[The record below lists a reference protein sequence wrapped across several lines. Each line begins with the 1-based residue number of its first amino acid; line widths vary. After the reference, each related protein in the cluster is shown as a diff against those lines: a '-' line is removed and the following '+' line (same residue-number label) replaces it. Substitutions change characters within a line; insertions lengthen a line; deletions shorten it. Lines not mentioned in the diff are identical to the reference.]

1 MNENRSCSDWR
12 GDAPLPAPLA
22 ALGGERVAT
31 LVAGVEELGG
41 EGLDTGALPG
51 DAARVLA
58 CSNFV
63 FSSCERDPA
72 MFADLVSSGD
82 LGVSYPVSAAG
93 ARGRQSLR
101 ERAGSLACAAE
112 SIDALMAGLRRLR
125 RREMVRIAWRDI
137 GGLADFDETVRD
149 TSDLADAIID
159 AGVTRL
165 HEWQC
170 VDLGTPIGHSGEPQQ
185 LIVLALGKLGA
196 SELNF
201 SSDIDLIFT
210 FPENGQTEGG
220 RRNVDNDR
228 YFLQLARKLV
238 KVLGEP
244 TADGFV
250 YRVDMRLRPFGSQGP
265 LVLGFDALEEYYQT
279 HGRDWERY
287 ALIRAR
293 AVSGDMALAAELLE
307 RLRPFVYRRYIDFG
321 TLQSLRSLKVLME
334 QEVTRKG
341 MEHSVKHGP
350 GGIREVEFT
359 AQAFQ
364 MVRGGRTPA
373 LRYRRLLTV
382 LARLGELGL
391 LPVHAVES
399 LSSAYRFLRT
409 AEHRLQQVDDRQEHM
424 LPQDEAGRARIA
436 AGMGY
441 ANWEAFSERLDRHR
455 RNVDEQFAQVFGE
468 EREAG
473 TAGGDPLGALF
484 TPSAD
489 EAAGTAAL
497 ESAGF
502 AAAEEAWSIIA
513 RYRDVFTLK
522 IPDALGHERLARL
535 APDLLRAVA
544 AQGNATGAVQSN
556 ATQTLERVMAVIESI
571 AKRSVYLAL
580 LAERPIALSQFVQLC
595 AASPWIARLLGRH
608 PVLFDELLDPRT
620 LYEPLTSDQ
629 LAEDV
634 VQRLTAMDDPDR
646 EFEMD
651 CLRQSKQANVLRVAA
666 ADVSRRIPLMV
677 VSDHLTEIAEA
688 VLRAA
693 LDLAWRDIAARH
705 GRPESMPKNAA
716 FPSYAVIAYGKLGG
730 IELGYGSDLD
740 LVFVHDDDTNA
751 MTNGRK
757 PVDLATFYARL
768 TQRLI
773 HMLTTMTP
781 QGALYEVDPR
791 LRPDGSKGV
800 LVNTLGGL
808 GEYLR
813 DKAWTWEHQALVRAR
828 AVAGDPALGQRFAR
842 LRREILLRDRDG
854 NALRDDVRNMR
865 ERMRR
870 ELGSRGS
877 DRFDLKQDPG
887 GVADIE
893 FMVQYGA
900 LRWASRLGDDLDFT
914 DNVRLLEGF
923 GRAGLMPAEDVT
935 LLADAYRAYRGRIH
949 ELSLQESKAVVDDG
963 EFDEVREAVIAVWN
977 RLMGP

>member
-1 MNENRSCSDWR
+1 MNVTRSSSDWR
-12 GDAPLPAPLA
+12 GDAPLPASLA
-22 ALGGERVAT
+22 ALGSERLAT
-31 LVAGVEELGG
+31 LAAGVE
-41 EGLDTGALPG
+41 GLDAGALPG

-58 CSNFV
+58 CSDFV

-72 MFADLVSSGD
+72 MLADLVSSGD
-82 LGVSYPVSAAG
+82 LEAPYPASAAG
-93 ARGRQSLR
+93 PRDRRSLR
-101 ERAGSLACAAE
+101 ERADSLARAAD
-112 SIDALMAGLRRLR
+112 SIDALMPDLRRLR
-125 RREMVRIAWRDI
+125 RREMARIAWRDI

-159 AGVTRL
+159 TSLTRL

-170 VDLGTPIGHSGEPQQ
+170 VALGTPIGHSGEPQQ
-185 LIVLALGKLGA
+185 LVVLALGKLGA

-220 RRNVDNDR
+220 RRSVDNDR
-228 YFLQLARKLV
+228 FFLQLARKLV

-391 LPVHAVES
+391 LPEHAVES
-399 LSSAYRFLRT
+399 LSAAYRFLRA

-424 LPQDEAGRARIA
+424 LPQDDAGRTRIA

-441 ANWEAFSERLDRHR
+441 ASWEAFSERLERHR

-473 TAGGDPLGALF
+473 AAGADPLGALF

-497 ESAGF
+497 EGAGF
-502 AAAEEAWSIIA
+502 AAAGEAWSIVA
-513 RYRDVFTLK
+513 RYRDTFTLK

-544 AQGNATGAVQSN
+544 AQGNAT
-556 ATQTLERVMAVIESI
+556 QTLERVLEVIESI

-580 LAERPIALSQFVQLC
+580 LAERSIALSQFVQLC

-620 LYEPLTSDQ
+620 LYEPLTPDQ

-634 VQRLTAMDDPDR
+634 AQRLAAIDDPDR

-705 GRPESMPKNAA
+705 GRPASMPKDAA
-716 FPSYAVIAYGKLGG
+716 FPPYAVIAYGKLGG

-751 MTNGRK
+751 MTTGRK

-800 LVNTLGGL
+800 LVNPLGGL

-842 LRREILLRDRDG
+842 LRREVLLRDRDG
-854 NALRDDVRNMR
+854 AALRDDVRTMR
-865 ERMRR
+865 ERMRT

-877 DRFDLKQDPG
+877 GRFDLKQDPG

-893 FMVQYGA
+893 FMVQYGT
-900 LRWASRLGDDLDFT
+900 LRWAPRLGDDLDFT

-923 GRAGLMPAEDVT
+923 GRAGLMPDEDVT

-949 ELSLQESKAVVDDG
+949 ELALQESGAVVDAG
-963 EFDEVREAVIAVWN
+963 EFAALREAVTAIWN
-977 RLMGP
+977 RLMAAA

>member
-1 MNENRSCSDWR
+1 MSRTWLDWR

-22 ALGGERVAT
+22 ATGRERLAALASSIETLDAGG
-31 LVAGVEELGG
+31 
-41 EGLDTGALPG
+41 LPG

-58 CSNFV
+58 CSDFV
-63 FSSCERDPA
+63 FSSCERHPS
-72 MFADLVSSGD
+72 MLEDLVSSGD
-82 LGVSYPVSAAG
+82 LEAPYPASAAG
-93 ARGRQSLR
+93 ARGRPSLR
-101 ERAGSLACAAE
+101 ERADSVARAAG
-112 SIDALMAGLRRLR
+112 SIDGLMTELRRLR

-159 AGVTRL
+159 TSLDRL

-170 VDLGTPIGHSGEPQQ
+170 ADLGTPIGHTGEPQQ
-185 LIVLALGKLGA
+185 LVVLALGKLGA

-220 RRNVDNDR
+220 RRSVDNDR
-228 YFLQLARKLV
+228 FFLQLARKLV

-244 TADGFV
+244 TADGFL
-250 YRVDMRLRPFGSQGP
+250 YRVDMRLRPFGTQGP
-265 LVLGFDALEEYYQT
+265 LVLSFDALEEYYQT

-287 ALIRAR
+287 AFIRAR
-293 AVSGDMALAAELLE
+293 AVSGDMVLAAELLE

-321 TLQSLRSLKVLME
+321 TLQSLRSLKVVME
-334 QEVTRKG
+334 QEVARKG

-359 AQAFQ
+359 GQAFQ

-382 LARLGELGL
+382 LARLGELEL
-391 LPVHAVES
+391 LPAHAVVS
-399 LSSAYRFLRT
+399 LSSAYRFLRA

-424 LPQDEAGRARIA
+424 LPLDESGRARIA

-441 ANWEAFSERLDRHR
+441 ASWEAFSERLDRHR
-455 RNVDEQFAQVFGE
+455 RNVGEQFAQVFGQ
-468 EREAG
+468 ERETDAA
-473 TAGGDPLGALF
+473 AGGDPLGALL
-484 TPSAD
+484 SASTD
-489 EAAGTAAL
+489 EETGVTLL
-497 ESAGF
+497 EGAGF
-502 AAAEEAWSIIA
+502 AAAREAWSVIA
-513 RYRDVFTLK
+513 RYRDTIALK
-522 IPDALGHERLARL
+522 MPDALGHERLARL
-535 APDLLRAVA
+535 TPDLLRAIA
-544 AQGNATGAVQSN
+544 AQSN
-556 ATQTLERVMAVIESI
+556 ATTTLERVMTVIESI

-580 LAERPIALSQFVQLC
+580 LAERSIALSQFVQLC

-620 LYEPLTSDQ
+620 LYEPLAPDR
-629 LAEDV
+629 LDKDIAE
-634 VQRLTAMDDPDR
+634 RLTAIDDPDR
-646 EFEMD
+646 EHEMD

-693 LDLAWRDIAARH
+693 LAIAWRDISARH
-705 GRPESMPKNAA
+705 GRPASMPRDAA
-716 FPSYAVIAYGKLGG
+716 FAPYAIIAYGKLGG

-740 LVFVHDDDTNA
+740 LVFVHDDDSSA
-751 MTNGRK
+751 MTTGPK
-757 PVDLATFYARL
+757 SIDLATFYARL

-773 HMLTTMTP
+773 HDLTTMTS

-800 LVNTLGGL
+800 LVNTLDGL

-842 LRREILLRDRDG
+842 LRRDILLRDRDG
-854 NALRDDVRNMR
+854 DTLRDDVRSMR
-865 ERMRR
+865 ERMRT

-877 DRFDLKQDPG
+877 GRFDLKQDPG

-893 FMVQYGA
+893 FMVQYGT
-900 LRWASRLGDDLDFT
+900 LRWASRLDADLEFT
-914 DNVRLLEGF
+914 DNIRLLEGF
-923 GRAGLMPAEDVT
+923 RRAGLMPDGDLT

-949 ELSLQESKAVVDDG
+949 ELSLQECEAVVGG
-963 EFDEVREAVIAVWN
+963 EEFVELREAVVAIWN
-977 RLMGP
+977 RLMAP

>member
-1 MNENRSCSDWR
+1 MSQTYLDWR

-22 ALGGERVAT
+22 ATGRERLAVLASSIST
-31 LVAGVEELGG
+31 LDA
-41 EGLDTGALPG
+41 GALPG

-58 CSNFV
+58 CSDFV
-63 FSSCERDPA
+63 FSSCERHPS
-72 MFADLVSSGD
+72 MLEGLVSSGD
-82 LGVSYPVSAAG
+82 LEAPYPASAAG
-93 ARGRQSLR
+93 ARGRPSLR
-101 ERAGSLACAAE
+101 ERPDSVARAAGS
-112 SIDALMAGLRRLR
+112 IDGLMTDLRRLR

-159 AGVTRL
+159 TSLDRL

-170 VDLGTPIGHSGEPQQ
+170 ADLGTPIGHTGEPQQ
-185 LIVLALGKLGA
+185 LVVLALGKLGA

-220 RRNVDNDR
+220 RRSVDNDR
-228 YFLQLARKLV
+228 FFLQLARKLV

-250 YRVDMRLRPFGSQGP
+250 YRVDMRLRPFGTQGP
-265 LVLGFDALEEYYQT
+265 LVLSFDALEEYYQT

-287 ALIRAR
+287 AFIRTR
-293 AVSGDMALAAELLE
+293 AVSGDMVLAAELLE

-321 TLQSLRSLKVLME
+321 TLQSLRSLKVVME
-334 QEVTRKG
+334 QEVARKG

-359 AQAFQ
+359 GQAFQ

-382 LARLGELGL
+382 LARLGELEL
-391 LPVHAVES
+391 LPAHAVES
-399 LSSAYRFLRT
+399 LSSAYRFLRA

-424 LPQDEAGRARIA
+424 LPLDEPGRARIA

-441 ANWEAFSERLDRHR
+441 ASWEAFSERLDRHR
-455 RNVDEQFAQVFGE
+455 RNVDEQFAQVFGQ
-468 EREAG
+468 ERETDAA
-473 TAGGDPLGALF
+473 AGGDPLGALLCAS
-484 TPSAD
+484 TD
-489 EAAGTAAL
+489 EETGVTLL
-497 ESAGF
+497 EGAGF
-502 AAAEEAWSIIA
+502 AVAREAWSVIA
-513 RYRDVFTLK
+513 RYRDTIALK
-522 IPDALGHERLARL
+522 MPDALGHERLARL
-535 APDLLRAVA
+535 TPDLLRAIA
-544 AQGNATGAVQSN
+544 AQSN
-556 ATQTLERVMAVIESI
+556 ATTTLERVMTVIESI

-580 LAERPIALSQFVQLC
+580 LAERSIALSQFVQLC

-620 LYEPLTSDQ
+620 LYEPLAPDR
-629 LAEDV
+629 LDKDIAE
-634 VQRLTAMDDPDR
+634 RLTAIDDPDR
-646 EFEMD
+646 EHEMD

-693 LDLAWRDIAARH
+693 LAIAWRDITARH
-705 GRPESMPKNAA
+705 GRPASMPRDAA
-716 FPSYAVIAYGKLGG
+716 FAPYAIIAYGKLGG

-740 LVFVHDDDTNA
+740 LVFVHDDDSSA
-751 MTNGRK
+751 MTTGPK
-757 PVDLATFYARL
+757 SIDLATFYARL

-773 HMLTTMTP
+773 HVLTTMTS

-800 LVNTLGGL
+800 LVNTLEGL
-808 GEYLR
+808 GEYVR

-828 AVAGDPALGQRFAR
+828 AVAGDPALGQRFAH
-842 LRREILLRDRDG
+842 LRRDILLRDRDG
-854 NALRDDVRNMR
+854 DTLRDDVRSMR
-865 ERMRR
+865 ERMRTD
-870 ELGSRGS
+870 LGSRGS
-877 DRFDLKQDPG
+877 GRFDLKQDPG

-900 LRWASRLGDDLDFT
+900 LRWASRLGADLDFT
-914 DNVRLLEGF
+914 DNIRLLDGF
-923 GRAGLMPAEDVT
+923 RRADLMPEEDVT

-949 ELSLQESKAVVDDG
+949 ELSLQESEAVVGDE
-963 EFDEVREAVIAVWN
+963 EFAELRAAVIAIWN
-977 RLMGP
+977 RLMAP

>member
-1 MNENRSCSDWR
+1 MSQTYLDWR

-22 ALGGERVAT
+22 ATGRERLAALASSIETLDAGG
-31 LVAGVEELGG
+31 
-41 EGLDTGALPG
+41 LPG

-58 CSNFV
+58 CSDFV
-63 FSSCERDPA
+63 FSSCERNPS
-72 MFADLVSSGD
+72 MLEDLVSSGD
-82 LGVSYPVSAAG
+82 LEAPYPASAAG
-93 ARGRQSLR
+93 ARGRPSLR
-101 ERAGSLACAAE
+101 ERAESVARAAG
-112 SIDALMAGLRRLR
+112 SIDGLMTDLRRLR

-137 GGLADFDETVRD
+137 GGLAEFDETVRD
-149 TSDLADAIID
+149 TSDLADAIIETSLD
-159 AGVTRL
+159 RL

-170 VDLGTPIGHSGEPQQ
+170 ADLGTPIGHTGEPQQ
-185 LIVLALGKLGA
+185 LVVLALGKLGA

-220 RRNVDNDR
+220 RRSVDNDR
-228 YFLQLARKLV
+228 FFLQLARKLV

-250 YRVDMRLRPFGSQGP
+250 YRVDMRLRPFGTQGP
-265 LVLGFDALEEYYQT
+265 LVLSFDALEEYYQT

-287 ALIRAR
+287 AFIRVR
-293 AVSGDMALAAELLE
+293 AVSGDMVLAAELLE

-321 TLQSLRSLKVLME
+321 TLQSLRSLKVVME
-334 QEVTRKG
+334 QEVARKG

-359 AQAFQ
+359 GQAFQ

-382 LARLGELGL
+382 LARLGELEL
-391 LPVHAVES
+391 LPAHAVES
-399 LSSAYRFLRT
+399 LSSAYRFLRA

-424 LPQDEAGRARIA
+424 LPLDEPGRARIA

-441 ANWEAFSERLDRHR
+441 ASWEAFSERLDRHR
-455 RNVDEQFAQVFGE
+455 RNVDEQFAQVFGQ
-468 EREAG
+468 ERETDA
-473 TAGGDPLGALF
+473 TAGGDPLGALL
-484 TPSAD
+484 SASTD
-489 EAAGTAAL
+489 EETGVTLL
-497 ESAGF
+497 EGAGF
-502 AAAEEAWSIIA
+502 AAAREAWAVIA
-513 RYRDVFTLK
+513 RYRDTIALK
-522 IPDALGHERLARL
+522 MPDALGHERLARL
-535 APDLLRAVA
+535 TPDLLRAIA
-544 AQGNATGAVQSN
+544 AQSN
-556 ATQTLERVMAVIESI
+556 ATTTLERVMTVIESI

-580 LAERPIALSQFVQLC
+580 LAERSIALSQFVQLC

-620 LYEPLTSDQ
+620 LYEPLAPDR
-629 LAEDV
+629 LDKDIAE
-634 VQRLTAMDDPDR
+634 RLTAIDDPDR
-646 EFEMD
+646 EHEMD

-693 LDLAWRDIAARH
+693 LAIAWRDITARH
-705 GRPESMPKNAA
+705 GRPASMPRDAA
-716 FPSYAVIAYGKLGG
+716 FAPYAIIAYGKLGG

-740 LVFVHDDDTNA
+740 LVFVHDDDSSA
-751 MTNGRK
+751 MTTGPK
-757 PVDLATFYARL
+757 SIDLATFYARL

-773 HMLTTMTP
+773 HVLTTMTS

-800 LVNTLGGL
+800 LVNTLDGL
-808 GEYLR
+808 GEYVR

-828 AVAGDPALGQRFAR
+828 AVAGDPALGQRFAH
-842 LRREILLRDRDG
+842 LRRDILLRDRDG
-854 NALRDDVRNMR
+854 DTLRDDVRSMR
-865 ERMRR
+865 ERMRT

-877 DRFDLKQDPG
+877 GRFDLKQDPG

-900 LRWASRLGDDLDFT
+900 LRWGSRLGADLDFT
-914 DNVRLLEGF
+914 DNIRLLDGF
-923 GRAGLMPAEDVT
+923 RRADLMPEEDVT

-949 ELSLQESKAVVDDG
+949 EVSLQESEAVVG
-963 EFDEVREAVIAVWN
+963 NEEFAELREAVVAIWN
-977 RLMGP
+977 RLMAP

>member
-1 MNENRSCSDWR
+1 MSQTYLDWR

-22 ALGGERVAT
+22 ATGRERLAALASSIETLDAGG
-31 LVAGVEELGG
+31 
-41 EGLDTGALPG
+41 LPG

-58 CSNFV
+58 CSDFV
-63 FSSCERDPA
+63 FSSCERNPS
-72 MFADLVSSGD
+72 MLEDLVSSGD
-82 LGVSYPVSAAG
+82 LEAPYPASAAG
-93 ARGRQSLR
+93 ARGRPSPR
-101 ERAGSLACAAE
+101 ERADSVARAAG
-112 SIDALMAGLRRLR
+112 SIDGLMTDLRRLR

-149 TSDLADAIID
+149 TSDLADAIIETSLD
-159 AGVTRL
+159 RL

-170 VDLGTPIGHSGEPQQ
+170 ADLGTPIGHTGEPQQ
-185 LIVLALGKLGA
+185 LVVLALGKLGA

-220 RRNVDNDR
+220 RRSVDNDR
-228 YFLQLARKLV
+228 FFLQLARKLV

-250 YRVDMRLRPFGSQGP
+250 YRVDMRLRPFGTQGP
-265 LVLGFDALEEYYQT
+265 LVLSFDALEEYYQT

-287 ALIRAR
+287 AFIRVR
-293 AVSGDMALAAELLE
+293 AVSGDMVLAAELLE

-321 TLQSLRSLKVLME
+321 TLQSLRSLKVVME
-334 QEVTRKG
+334 QEVARKG

-359 AQAFQ
+359 GQAFQ

-382 LARLGELGL
+382 LARLGELEL
-391 LPVHAVES
+391 LPAHAVES
-399 LSSAYRFLRT
+399 LSSAYRFLRA

-424 LPQDEAGRARIA
+424 LPLDEPGRARIA

-441 ANWEAFSERLDRHR
+441 ASWEAFSERLDRHR
-455 RNVDEQFAQVFGE
+455 RNVDEQFAQVFGQ
-468 EREAG
+468 ERETDAA
-473 TAGGDPLGALF
+473 AGGDPLGALL
-484 TPSAD
+484 SASTD
-489 EAAGTAAL
+489 EESGVTLL
-497 ESAGF
+497 EGAGF
-502 AAAEEAWSIIA
+502 AAAREAWSVIA
-513 RYRDVFTLK
+513 RYRDTIALK
-522 IPDALGHERLARL
+522 MPDALGHERLARL
-535 APDLLRAVA
+535 TPDLLRAIA
-544 AQGNATGAVQSN
+544 AQSN
-556 ATQTLERVMAVIESI
+556 ATTTLERVMTVIESI

-580 LAERPIALSQFVQLC
+580 LAERSIALSQFVQLC

-620 LYEPLTSDQ
+620 LYEPLAPDR
-629 LAEDV
+629 LDKDIAE
-634 VQRLTAMDDPDR
+634 RLTAIDDPDR
-646 EFEMD
+646 EHEMD

-693 LDLAWRDIAARH
+693 LAIAWRDITARH
-705 GRPESMPKNAA
+705 GRPASMPRDAA
-716 FPSYAVIAYGKLGG
+716 FAPYAIIAYGKLGG

-740 LVFVHDDDTNA
+740 LVFVHDDDSSA
-751 MTNGRK
+751 MTTGPK
-757 PVDLATFYARL
+757 SIDLATFYARL

-773 HMLTTMTP
+773 HVLTTMTS

-828 AVAGDPALGQRFAR
+828 AVAGDPALGQRFAH
-842 LRREILLRDRDG
+842 LRRDILLRDRDG
-854 NALRDDVRNMR
+854 DTLRDDVRSMR
-865 ERMRR
+865 ERMRT

-877 DRFDLKQDPG
+877 GRFDLKQDPG

-900 LRWASRLGDDLDFT
+900 LRWASRLGADLDFT
-914 DNVRLLEGF
+914 DNIRLLDGF
-923 GRAGLMPAEDVT
+923 RRADLMPEEDVT
-935 LLADAYRAYRGRIH
+935 LLAHAYRAYRGRIH
-949 ELSLQESKAVVDDG
+949 ELSLQESEAVVG
-963 EFDEVREAVIAVWN
+963 NEEFAELREAVVAIWN
-977 RLMGP
+977 RLMAP

>member
-1 MNENRSCSDWR
+1 MTRTWLDWR
-12 GDAPLPAPLA
+12 GSAPLPAPLA
-22 ALGGERVAT
+22 ATGRERLAA
-31 LVAGVEELGG
+31 LASNIESF
-41 EGLDTGALPG
+41 DADALPG

-58 CSNFV
+58 CSDFV
-63 FSSCERDPA
+63 FSNCERHPE
-72 MFADLVSSGD
+72 MLADLVSSAD
-82 LGVSYPVSAAG
+82 LEAQYPASLIG
-93 ARGRQSLR
+93 TEGRPSLH
-101 ERAGSLACAAE
+101 ERADSVARTSD
-112 SIDALMAGLRRLR
+112 SIEALMATLRRLR

-137 GGLADFDETVRD
+137 GGLADFEETVRD
-149 TSDLADAIID
+149 TSDLADAIVAASVD
-159 AGVTRL
+159 RL

-170 VDLGTPIGHSGEPQQ
+170 ADLGTPIGHTAEPQQ
-185 LIVLALGKLGA
+185 FVVLALGKLGA

-220 RRNVDNDR
+220 RRSVDNDR
-228 YFLQLARKLV
+228 FFLQLARKLM

-265 LVLGFDALEEYYQT
+265 LVLSFDALEEYYQT

-293 AVSGDMALAAELLE
+293 AVSGDMVLAAELLE

-321 TLQSLRSLKVLME
+321 TLQSLRSLKAVME
-334 QEVTRKG
+334 QEVARKG

-350 GGIREVEFT
+350 GGIREIEFT

-382 LARLGELGL
+382 LKRLGELDL
-391 LPVHAVES
+391 LPAHAVES
-399 LSSAYRFLRT
+399 LSVAYRFLRT
-409 AEHRLQQVDDRQEHM
+409 AEHRLQQGDDRQEHM
-424 LPQDEAGRARIA
+424 LPLDEFGRARIA
-436 AGMGY
+436 AGMGD
-441 ANWEAFSERLDRHR
+441 ANWDAFFERLGRHR

-468 EREAG
+468 EPGTDAAG
-473 TAGGDPLGALF
+473 RGDPLGTLLADS
-484 TPSAD
+484 TD
-489 EAAGTAAL
+489 EATAVAL
-497 ESAGF
+497 LEDAGF
-502 AAAEEAWSIIA
+502 AAAPEAWSILA
-513 RYRDVFTLK
+513 RYRGTIALRM
-522 IPDALGHERLARL
+522 PDALGHERLARL
-535 APDLLRAVA
+535 MPDLLRAVA
-544 AQGNATGAVQSN
+544 AQGNAT
-556 ATQTLERVMAVIESI
+556 TTLERVMSVVESV

-580 LAERPIALSQFVQLC
+580 LAERSIALSQFVQLC
-595 AASPWIARLLGRH
+595 AASPWIAQLLGRH

-620 LYEPLTSDQ
+620 LYEPLGPEELDQ
-629 LAEDV
+629 DIAE
-634 VQRLTAMDDPDR
+634 RLTALDDPDR
-646 EFEMD
+646 EHEMD

-693 LDLAWRDIAARH
+693 LAIAWRDITARH
-705 GRPESMPKNAA
+705 GRPASMPRDAA
-716 FPSYAVIAYGKLGG
+716 FPPYAVVAYGKLGG

-740 LVFVHDDDTNA
+740 LVFVQDDDTST
-751 MTNGRK
+751 MTTGAK
-757 PVDLATFYARL
+757 PIDLATFYARL

-773 HMLTTMTP
+773 HILTTMTR

-800 LVNTLGGL
+800 LVNTLDGL

-813 DKAWTWEHQALVRAR
+813 EKAWTWEHQALVRAR
-828 AVAGDPALGQRFAR
+828 PVAGDPGLGTRFAD
-842 LRREILLRDRDG
+842 LRRDILLRDRDG
-854 NALRDDVRNMR
+854 HTLRNEVRTMR
-865 ERMRR
+865 ERMRS

-877 DRFDLKQDPG
+877 GRFDLKQDPG

-893 FMVQYGA
+893 FMVQYGT
-900 LRWASRLGDDLDFT
+900 LRWASRLGAHLDFT
-914 DNVRLLEGF
+914 DNIRLLEGF
-923 GRAGLMPAEDVT
+923 GRAGLMPEGDVV
-935 LLADAYRAYRGRIH
+935 LLADAYRAFRGRIH
-949 ELSLQESKAVVDDG
+949 ELSLQESEGVVG
-963 EFDEVREAVIAVWN
+963 EEEFVEFRKAVIAIWN
-977 RLMGP
+977 HLMVPP

>member
-1 MNENRSCSDWR
+1 MNEHGSSSDWR
-12 GDAPLPAPLA
+12 GDAPLPATLA
-22 ALGGERVAT
+22 ALGGERLAT
-31 LVAGVEELGG
+31 LAAGVEELDAGS
-41 EGLDTGALPG
+41 LPG

-58 CSNFV
+58 CSDFV
-63 FSSCERDPA
+63 FASCERDPA
-72 MFADLVSSGD
+72 MLADLVASGD
-82 LGVSYPVSAAG
+82 LEAPYPASAAG
-93 ARGRQSLR
+93 THGRQSLR
-101 ERAGSLACAAE
+101 ERAGSTARGAE
-112 SIDALMAGLRRLR
+112 SIDALMPDLRRLR

-149 TSDLADAIID
+149 TSDLADAFID
-159 AGVTRL
+159 ASLTRL

-170 VDLGTPIGHSGEPQQ
+170 ADLGTPIGHSGEPQQ
-185 LIVLALGKLGA
+185 LVVLALGKLGA

-210 FPENGQTEGG
+210 YPENGQTEGG
-220 RRNVDNDR
+220 RRSVDNDR
-228 YFLQLARKLV
+228 FFLQLARKLV

-250 YRVDMRLRPFGSQGP
+250 YRVDMRLRPFGTQGP

-334 QEVTRKG
+334 QEVARKG

-391 LPVHAVES
+391 LPSHAVES
-399 LSSAYRFLRT
+399 LSVAYRFLRA

-424 LPQDEAGRARIA
+424 LPQDEAGRARVA
-436 AGMGY
+436 AAMGY
-441 ANWEAFSERLDRHR
+441 ATWEAFSEVLDRHR

-473 TAGGDPLGALF
+473 DAAGGDPLGALF
-484 TPSAD
+484 TPAAD
-489 EAAGTAAL
+489 EEAGTAAL

-502 AAAEEAWSIIA
+502 AAAGEAWSIVA
-513 RYRDVFTLK
+513 RYRDTFTLK

-544 AQGNATGAVQSN
+544 AQSD
-556 ATQTLERVMAVIESI
+556 ATQTLERVLAVIESI

-580 LAERPIALSQFVQLC
+580 LAERSIALSQFVQLC

-634 VQRLTAMDDPDR
+634 AQRLAAIDDPDR

-693 LDLAWRDIAARH
+693 LDLAWRDITARH
-705 GRPESMPKNAA
+705 GRPASMPKDAA
-716 FPSYAVIAYGKLGG
+716 FPPYAVVAYGKLGG

-740 LVFVHDDDTNA
+740 LVFVHDDDTGA
-751 MTNGRK
+751 MTTGQK

-828 AVAGDPALGQRFAR
+828 AVAGDPALGQRFAQ
-842 LRREILLRDRDG
+842 LRREILLRDRGGD
-854 NALRDDVRNMR
+854 ALRDDVRTMR
-865 ERMRR
+865 ERMRS
-870 ELGSRGS
+870 ELGSHAPG
-877 DRFDLKQDPG
+877 RFDLKQDRG
-887 GVADIE
+887 GIADIE

-900 LRWASRLGDDLDFT
+900 LRWAQQLGDDLDFT

-923 GRAGLMPAEDVT
+923 GRAGLMPAGDVT
-935 LLADAYRAYRGRIH
+935 LLADAYRAYRGRMH
-949 ELSLQESKAVVDDG
+949 ELSLQEAGAVVGAG
-963 EFDEVREAVIAVWN
+963 EFAELREAVTAIWN
-977 RLMGP
+977 RLMAAA

>member
-1 MNENRSCSDWR
+1 MSQTYLDWR

-22 ALGGERVAT
+22 ATGRERLAALASSIETLDAGG
-31 LVAGVEELGG
+31 
-41 EGLDTGALPG
+41 LPG

-58 CSNFV
+58 CSDFV
-63 FSSCERDPA
+63 FSSCERHPS
-72 MFADLVSSGD
+72 MLEDLVSSGD
-82 LGVSYPVSAAG
+82 LEAPYPASAAG
-93 ARGRQSLR
+93 ARGRPSLR
-101 ERAGSLACAAE
+101 ERAESVARAAG
-112 SIDALMAGLRRLR
+112 SIDGLMTDLRRLR

-149 TSDLADAIID
+149 TSDLADAIIETSLD
-159 AGVTRL
+159 RL

-170 VDLGTPIGHSGEPQQ
+170 ADLGTPIGHTGEPQQ
-185 LIVLALGKLGA
+185 LVVLALGKLGA

-220 RRNVDNDR
+220 RRSVDNDR
-228 YFLQLARKLV
+228 FFLQLARKLV

-250 YRVDMRLRPFGSQGP
+250 YRVDMRLRPFGTQGP
-265 LVLGFDALEEYYQT
+265 LVLSFDALEEYYQT

-287 ALIRAR
+287 AFIRVR
-293 AVSGDMALAAELLE
+293 AVSGDMVLAAELLE

-321 TLQSLRSLKVLME
+321 TLQSLRSLKVVME
-334 QEVTRKG
+334 QEVARKG

-359 AQAFQ
+359 GQAFQ

-382 LARLGELGL
+382 LARLGELEL
-391 LPVHAVES
+391 LPAHAVES
-399 LSSAYRFLRT
+399 LSSAYRFLRA

-424 LPQDEAGRARIA
+424 LPLDEPGRARIA

-441 ANWEAFSERLDRHR
+441 ASWEAFSERLDRHR
-455 RNVDEQFAQVFGE
+455 RNVDEQFAQVFGQ
-468 EREAG
+468 ERETDAA
-473 TAGGDPLGALF
+473 AGGDPLGALL
-484 TPSAD
+484 SASTD
-489 EAAGTAAL
+489 EETGVTLL
-497 ESAGF
+497 EGAGF
-502 AAAEEAWSIIA
+502 AAAREAWSVIA
-513 RYRDVFTLK
+513 RYRDTIALK
-522 IPDALGHERLARL
+522 MPDALGHERLARL
-535 APDLLRAVA
+535 TPDLLRAIA
-544 AQGNATGAVQSN
+544 AQSN
-556 ATQTLERVMAVIESI
+556 ATTTLERVMTVIESI

-580 LAERPIALSQFVQLC
+580 LAERSIALSQFVQLC

-620 LYEPLTSDQ
+620 LYEPLAPDR
-629 LAEDV
+629 LDKDIAE
-634 VQRLTAMDDPDR
+634 RLTAIDDPDR
-646 EFEMD
+646 EHEMD

-688 VLRAA
+688 VLRAGLA
-693 LDLAWRDIAARH
+693 IAWRDITARH
-705 GRPESMPKNAA
+705 GRPASMPRDAA
-716 FPSYAVIAYGKLGG
+716 FAPYAIIAYGKLGG

-740 LVFVHDDDTNA
+740 LVFVHDDDSSA
-751 MTNGRK
+751 MTTGPK
-757 PVDLATFYARL
+757 SIDLATFYARL

-773 HMLTTMTP
+773 HVLTTMTS

-800 LVNTLGGL
+800 LVNTLEGL
-808 GEYLR
+808 GEYVR

-828 AVAGDPALGQRFAR
+828 AVAGDPALGQRFAH
-842 LRREILLRDRDG
+842 LRRGILLRDRDG
-854 NALRDDVRNMR
+854 DTLRDDVRSMR
-865 ERMRR
+865 ERMRT

-877 DRFDLKQDPG
+877 GRFDLKQDPG

-900 LRWASRLGDDLDFT
+900 LRWASRLGADLDFT
-914 DNVRLLEGF
+914 DNIRLLDGF
-923 GRAGLMPAEDVT
+923 RRADLMPEEDVT
-935 LLADAYRAYRGRIH
+935 LLAHAYRAYRGRIH
-949 ELSLQESKAVVDDG
+949 ELSLQESEAVVG
-963 EFDEVREAVIAVWN
+963 NEEFAELREAVVAIWN
-977 RLMGP
+977 RLMAS

>member
-1 MNENRSCSDWR
+1 MNDNRNCLDWR
-12 GDAPLPAPLA
+12 GDAPLPEPLA
-22 ALGGERVAT
+22 AHGGERLAA
-31 LVAGVEELGG
+31 LAAGV
-41 EGLDTGALPG
+41 EGLDTDALPG

-58 CSNFV
+58 CSDFV

-72 MFADLVSSGD
+72 MLADLVSSGD
-82 LGVSYPVSAAG
+82 LEAPYPASAAG
-93 ARGRQSLR
+93 THGRPSLR
-101 ERAGSLACAAE
+101 ERAGSTARAAG
-112 SIDALMAGLRRLR
+112 SIDALMPDLRRLR

-137 GGLADFDETVRD
+137 AGLADFDETVRD
-149 TSDLADAIID
+149 TSDLADAFID
-159 AGVTRL
+159 ASLTRL

-170 VDLGTPIGHSGEPQQ
+170 ADLGTPIGHSGEPQQ
-185 LIVLALGKLGA
+185 LVVLALGKLGA

-220 RRNVDNDR
+220 RRSVDNDR
-228 YFLQLARKLV
+228 FFLQLARKLV

-250 YRVDMRLRPFGSQGP
+250 YRVDMRLRPFGTQGP

-334 QEVTRKG
+334 QEVARKG

-391 LPVHAVES
+391 LPAHAVES
-399 LSSAYRFLRT
+399 LSAAYRFLRT

-424 LPQDEAGRARIA
+424 LPQDEAGRTRIA

-441 ANWEAFSERLDRHR
+441 ASWEAFSERLDRHR

-473 TAGGDPLGALF
+473 DAGGGDPLGALF
-484 TPSAD
+484 TPAAD

-497 ESAGF
+497 EDAGF
-502 AAAEEAWSIIA
+502 AAAGEAWSIIA
-513 RYRDVFTLK
+513 RYRDTFTLK

-544 AQGNATGAVQSN
+544 AQGG
-556 ATQTLERVMAVIESI
+556 ATQTLERVLAVIESI

-634 VQRLTAMDDPDR
+634 AQRLAAIDDPDR

-693 LDLAWRDIAARH
+693 LDLAWRDIATRH
-705 GRPESMPKNAA
+705 GRPASMPKDTA
-716 FPSYAVIAYGKLGG
+716 FPPYAVIAYGKFGG

-740 LVFVHDDDTNA
+740 LVFVHDDDTGA
-751 MTNGRK
+751 TTTGRK
-757 PVDLATFYARL
+757 PVDLSTFYARL

-828 AVAGDPALGQRFAR
+828 AVAGDPALGQRFAQ

-854 NALRDDVRNMR
+854 DALRDDVRTMR
-865 ERMRR
+865 ERMRS
-870 ELGSRGS
+870 ELGSHASG
-877 DRFDLKQDPG
+877 RFDLKQDG
-887 GVADIE
+887 GGIADIE
-893 FMVQYGA
+893 FIVQYGT
-900 LRWASRLGDDLDFT
+900 LRWARQLGDDLDFT

-923 GRAGLMPAEDVT
+923 GRAGLMPAGDVT
-935 LLADAYRAYRGRIH
+935 LLADAYRAYRGRMH
-949 ELSLQESKAVVDDG
+949 ELSLQESGAVVGAG
-963 EFDEVREAVIAVWN
+963 EFAELREAVTAIWN
-977 RLMGP
+977 RLMAAD

>member
-1 MNENRSCSDWR
+1 MRRCPRLSRRSAASGWPR
-12 GDAPLPAPLA
+12 SWPAS
-22 ALGGERVAT
+22 R
-31 LVAGVEELGG
+31 ELGG

-307 RLRPFVYRRYIDFG
+307 RLRPFVLPALHRLRH
-321 TLQSLRSLKVLME
+321 LQSLRSLKVLME

-391 LPVHAVES
+391 LPAHAVES
-399 LSSAYRFLRT
+399 LSGAYRFLRT

-473 TAGGDPLGALF
+473 TAGSDPLGALF

-502 AAAEEAWSIIA
+502 AAAEEAWSIVA

-595 AASPWIARLLGRH
+595 AASPWIRAPPWPASGPVRRAARSAH
-608 PVLFDELLDPRT
+608 P
-620 LYEPLTSDQ
+620 
-629 LAEDV
+629 
-634 VQRLTAMDDPDR
+634 
-646 EFEMD
+646 
-651 CLRQSKQANVLRVAA
+651 
-666 ADVSRRIPLMV
+666 
-677 VSDHLTEIAEA
+677 
-688 VLRAA
+688 LRAA
-693 LDLAWRDIAARH
+693 HFRPTRPRTSSSVSPPWMIRTGSSRWTACVSRSRRTCCGWRR
-705 GRPESMPKNAA
+705 RT
-716 FPSYAVIAYGKLGG
+716 Y
-730 IELGYGSDLD
+730 
-740 LVFVHDDDTNA
+740 
-751 MTNGRK
+751 
-757 PVDLATFYARL
+757 
-768 TQRLI
+768 
-773 HMLTTMTP
+773 
-781 QGALYEVDPR
+781 
-791 LRPDGSKGV
+791 
-800 LVNTLGGL
+800 
-808 GEYLR
+808 
-813 DKAWTWEHQALVRAR
+813 RA
-828 AVAGDPALGQRFAR
+828 
-842 LRREILLRDRDG
+842 
-854 NALRDDVRNMR
+854 
-865 ERMRR
+865 
-870 ELGSRGS
+870 GSR
-877 DRFDLKQDPG
+877 
-887 GVADIE
+887 
-893 FMVQYGA
+893 
-900 LRWASRLGDDLDFT
+900 
-914 DNVRLLEGF
+914 
-923 GRAGLMPAEDVT
+923 
-935 LLADAYRAYRGRIH
+935 
-949 ELSLQESKAVVDDG
+949 
-963 EFDEVREAVIAVWN
+963 
-977 RLMGP
+977 

>member
-1 MNENRSCSDWR
+1 MSQTYLDWR

-22 ALGGERVAT
+22 ATGRERLAALASSIETLDAGG
-31 LVAGVEELGG
+31 
-41 EGLDTGALPG
+41 LPG

-58 CSNFV
+58 CSDFV
-63 FSSCERDPA
+63 FSGCERHPS
-72 MFADLVSSGD
+72 MLEDLVSSGD
-82 LGVSYPVSAAG
+82 LEAPYPASAAG
-93 ARGRQSLR
+93 ARGRPSLR
-101 ERAGSLACAAE
+101 ERADSVARAAG
-112 SIDALMAGLRRLR
+112 SIDGLMTDLRRLR

-159 AGVTRL
+159 TSLDRL
-165 HEWQC
+165 HDWQC
-170 VDLGTPIGHSGEPQQ
+170 ADLGTPIGHTGEPQQ
-185 LIVLALGKLGA
+185 LVVLALGKLGA

-220 RRNVDNDR
+220 RRSVDNDR
-228 YFLQLARKLV
+228 FFLQLARKLV

-250 YRVDMRLRPFGSQGP
+250 YRVDMRLRPFGTQGP
-265 LVLGFDALEEYYQT
+265 LVLSFDALEEYYQT

-287 ALIRAR
+287 AFIRVR
-293 AVSGDMALAAELLE
+293 TVSGDMALAAELLE

-321 TLQSLRSLKVLME
+321 TLQSLRSLKVVME
-334 QEVTRKG
+334 QEVARKG

-359 AQAFQ
+359 GQAFQ

-382 LARLGELGL
+382 LARLGELEL
-391 LPVHAVES
+391 LPAHAVES
-399 LSSAYRFLRT
+399 LSSAYRFLRA

-424 LPQDEAGRARIA
+424 LPLDEPGRARIA

-441 ANWEAFSERLDRHR
+441 ASWEAFSERLDRHR
-455 RNVDEQFAQVFGE
+455 RNVDEQFAQVFGQ
-468 EREAG
+468 ERETDAA
-473 TAGGDPLGALF
+473 AGGDPLGALL
-484 TPSAD
+484 SASTD
-489 EAAGTAAL
+489 EETGVTLL
-497 ESAGF
+497 EGAGF
-502 AAAEEAWSIIA
+502 AAAREAWSVIA
-513 RYRDVFTLK
+513 RYRDTIALK
-522 IPDALGHERLARL
+522 MPDALGHERLARL
-535 APDLLRAVA
+535 TPDLLRAIA
-544 AQGNATGAVQSN
+544 AQSN
-556 ATQTLERVMAVIESI
+556 ATTTLERVMTVIESI

-580 LAERPIALSQFVQLC
+580 LAERSIALSQFVQLC

-620 LYEPLTSDQ
+620 LYEPLAPDR
-629 LAEDV
+629 LDKDIAE
-634 VQRLTAMDDPDR
+634 RLTAIDDPDR
-646 EFEMD
+646 EHEMD

-693 LDLAWRDIAARH
+693 LAIAWRDITARH
-705 GRPESMPKNAA
+705 GRPASMPRDAA
-716 FPSYAVIAYGKLGG
+716 FAPYAIIAYGKLGG

-740 LVFVHDDDTNA
+740 LVFVHDDDSSA
-751 MTNGRK
+751 MTTGPK
-757 PVDLATFYARL
+757 SIDLATFYARL

-773 HMLTTMTP
+773 HVLTTMTS

-828 AVAGDPALGQRFAR
+828 AVAGDPALGQRFAH
-842 LRREILLRDRDG
+842 LRRDILLRDRDSDT
-854 NALRDDVRNMR
+854 LRDDVRSMR
-865 ERMRR
+865 ERMRT

-877 DRFDLKQDPG
+877 GRFDLKQDPG

-900 LRWASRLGDDLDFT
+900 LRWASRLGADLDFT
-914 DNVRLLEGF
+914 DNIRLLDGF
-923 GRAGLMPAEDVT
+923 RRADLMPEEDVT
-935 LLADAYRAYRGRIH
+935 LLAHAYRAYRGRIH
-949 ELSLQESKAVVDDG
+949 ELSLQESEAVVG
-963 EFDEVREAVIAVWN
+963 NEEFAELREAVVAIWN
-977 RLMGP
+977 RLMAP

>member
-1 MNENRSCSDWR
+1 MTRSNLDWR
-12 GDAPLPAPLA
+12 GDAPLPTALA
-22 ALGGERVAT
+22 ASGGERLAT
-31 LVAGVEELGG
+31 LVSSVET
-41 EGLDTGALPG
+41 LDAGALPG
-51 DAARVLA
+51 DVPRVLA
-58 CSNFV
+58 CSDFV
-63 FSSCERDPA
+63 FSNCERHPA
-72 MFADLVSSGD
+72 MLADLVASGD
-82 LGVSYPVSAAG
+82 LEAPYPAFGAG
-93 ARGRQSLR
+93 TRDRQSLH
-101 ERAGSLACAAE
+101 ERADALAGAAE
-112 SIDALMAGLRRLR
+112 SIDGLMADLRRLR

-137 GGLADFDETVRD
+137 GGLADFDETVQD

-159 AGVTRL
+159 ASLGRL
-165 HEWQC
+165 HEWQR
-170 VDLGTPIGHSGEPQQ
+170 VDLGTPVGHSGEPQQ

-220 RRNVDNDR
+220 RRSVDNDR
-228 YFLQLARKLV
+228 FFLQLARKLV

-391 LPVHAVES
+391 LPDHAVRS
-399 LSSAYRFLRT
+399 LSAAYRFLRT
-409 AEHRLQQVDDRQEHM
+409 AEHRLQQVDDRQEHV
-424 LPQDEAGRARIA
+424 LPRDDAGRARIA
-436 AGMGY
+436 AAMGY
-441 ANWEAFSERLDRHR
+441 ATWEAFSEVLDHHR

-468 EREAG
+468 ERDAG
-473 TAGGDPLGALF
+473 DAAGSDPLGTLF
-484 TPSAD
+484 TPAAD
-489 EAAGTAAL
+489 EAAGVASL
-497 ESAGF
+497 EGAGF
-502 AAAEEAWSIIA
+502 ADPHEAWSIVA
-513 RYRDVFTLK
+513 RYRDTLVLK

-544 AQGNATGAVQSN
+544 AQGNAA
-556 ATQTLERVMAVIESI
+556 ATLERVMAVIESI

-580 LAERPIALSQFVQLC
+580 LAERPIALSQFVHLC

-608 PVLFDELLDPRT
+608 PILFDELLDPRT
-620 LYEPLTSDQ
+620 LYEPLAPDQ

-634 VQRLTAMDDPDR
+634 AGRLAAVDDPDR
-646 EFEMD
+646 EFELD

-666 ADVSRRIPLMV
+666 ADISRRIPLMV

-693 LDLAWRDIAARH
+693 LTLAWRDVVSRH
-705 GRPESMPKNAA
+705 GRPASVPEGSGFAP
-716 FPSYAVIAYGKLGG
+716 YAVIAYGKFGG

-740 LVFVHDDDTNA
+740 LVFVHDDDPNA
-751 MTNGRK
+751 MTTGSK
-757 PVDLATFYARL
+757 PVDPATFYARL

-773 HMLTTMTP
+773 HILTTMTA

-791 LRPDGSKGV
+791 LRPDGTKGV

-808 GEYLR
+808 GDYLR
-813 DKAWTWEHQALVRAR
+813 NKAWTWEHQALVRAR
-828 AVAGDPALGQRFAR
+828 AVAGDPALGQRFAQ

-854 NALRDDVRNMR
+854 DALRGDVRTMR
-865 ERMRR
+865 ERMRS
-870 ELGSRGS
+870 ELGSHAPG
-877 DRFDLKQDPG
+877 RFDLKQDRG
-887 GVADIE
+887 GIADVE
-893 FMVQYGA
+893 FMVQYVA
-900 LRWASRLGDDLDFT
+900 LRWASRLGADLDFT

-923 GRAGLMPAEDVT
+923 GRAGLMPEEDVT
-935 LLADAYRAYRGRIH
+935 LLADAYRAYRGRMH
-949 ELSLQESKAVVDDG
+949 ELSLQESGGVVGGDEFVELRDAVT
-963 EFDEVREAVIAVWN
+963 AIWK
-977 RLMGP
+977 RLMETS

>member
-1 MNENRSCSDWR
+1 MSRTWLDWR
-12 GDAPLPAPLA
+12 GDAPLPASLATIGRDRLA
-22 ALGGERVAT
+22 ALASSIET
-31 LVAGVEELGG
+31 LDA
-41 EGLDTGALPG
+41 GALPG
-51 DAARVLA
+51 DAVRVLA
-58 CSNFV
+58 CSDFV
-63 FSSCERDPA
+63 FSSCERHPS
-72 MFADLVSSGD
+72 MLEDLVSSGD
-82 LGVSYPVSAAG
+82 LEAPYPASAAG
-93 ARGRQSLR
+93 ARGRPSLR
-101 ERAGSLACAAE
+101 ERADSVARAAG
-112 SIDALMAGLRRLR
+112 SIDGLMTDLRRLR

-159 AGVTRL
+159 TSLDRL

-170 VDLGTPIGHSGEPQQ
+170 ADLGTPIGHTGEPQQ
-185 LIVLALGKLGA
+185 LVVLALGKLGA

-220 RRNVDNDR
+220 RRGVDNDR
-228 YFLQLARKLV
+228 FFLQLVRKLV

-250 YRVDMRLRPFGSQGP
+250 YRVDMRLRPFGTQGP
-265 LVLGFDALEEYYQT
+265 LVLSFDALEEYYQT

-287 ALIRAR
+287 AFIRAR
-293 AVSGDMALAAELLE
+293 AVSGNMVLAAELLE

-321 TLQSLRSLKVLME
+321 TLQSLRSLKVVME
-334 QEVTRKG
+334 QEVARKG

-359 AQAFQ
+359 GQAFQ

-382 LARLGELGL
+382 LARLGELEL
-391 LPVHAVES
+391 LPAHAVES
-399 LSSAYRFLRT
+399 LSSAYRFLRA

-424 LPQDEAGRARIA
+424 LPLDEPGRARIA

-441 ANWEAFSERLDRHR
+441 ANWEAFSEQLDRHR
-455 RNVDEQFAQVFGE
+455 RNVDEQFAQVFGQ
-468 EREAG
+468 ERETDAA
-473 TAGGDPLGALF
+473 AGGDPLGALL
-484 TPSAD
+484 SASTD
-489 EAAGTAAL
+489 EDTGVTLL
-497 ESAGF
+497 EGAGF
-502 AAAEEAWSIIA
+502 AAAREAWSVIA
-513 RYRDVFTLK
+513 RYRDTIALK
-522 IPDALGHERLARL
+522 MPDALGHERLARL
-535 APDLLRAVA
+535 TPDLLRAIA
-544 AQGNATGAVQSN
+544 AQSN
-556 ATQTLERVMAVIESI
+556 ATTTLERVMTVIESI

-580 LAERPIALSQFVQLC
+580 LAERSIALSQFVQLC
-595 AASPWIARLLGRH
+595 AASPWIAELLRRH

-620 LYEPLTSDQ
+620 LYEPLGPEGLDRDI
-629 LAEDV
+629 AE
-634 VQRLTAMDDPDR
+634 RLTAIDDPDR
-646 EFEMD
+646 EHEMD
-651 CLRQSKQANVLRVAA
+651 CLRQSKQAHVLRVAA

-693 LDLAWRDIAARH
+693 LAIAWRDITTRH
-705 GRPESMPKNAA
+705 GRPASMPRDAA
-716 FPSYAVIAYGKLGG
+716 FAPYAVIAYGKLGG

-740 LVFVHDDDTNA
+740 LVFVHDDDSSA
-751 MTNGRK
+751 MTTGPK
-757 PVDLATFYARL
+757 SIDLATFYARL
-768 TQRLI
+768 AQRLI
-773 HMLTTMTP
+773 HVLTTMTS

-800 LVNTLGGL
+800 LVNTLDGL
-808 GEYLR
+808 GEYVR

-842 LRREILLRDRDG
+842 LRHDILLRDRDG
-854 NALRDDVRNMR
+854 DTLRDDVRSMR
-865 ERMRR
+865 ERMRT

-877 DRFDLKQDPG
+877 GRFDLKQDPG

-900 LRWASRLGDDLDFT
+900 LRWASRLGADLDFT
-914 DNVRLLEGF
+914 DNIRLLDGF
-923 GRAGLMPAEDVT
+923 RRADLMPEEDVT
-935 LLADAYRAYRGRIH
+935 LLADAYRTYRGRIH
-949 ELSLQESKAVVDDG
+949 ELSLQESAAVVG
-963 EFDEVREAVIAVWN
+963 NEEFAELREAVIAIWN
-977 RLMGP
+977 RLMVC

>member
-1 MNENRSCSDWR
+1 MNVTRSSSDWR
-12 GDAPLPAPLA
+12 GDAPLPASLA
-22 ALGGERVAT
+22 ALGSERLAT
-31 LVAGVEELGG
+31 LAAGVE
-41 EGLDTGALPG
+41 GLDAGALPG

-58 CSNFV
+58 CSDFV

-72 MFADLVSSGD
+72 MLADLVSSGD
-82 LGVSYPVSAAG
+82 LEAPYPASAAG
-93 ARGRQSLR
+93 PRDRQSLR
-101 ERAGSLACAAE
+101 ERADSLARAAD
-112 SIDALMAGLRRLR
+112 SIDALMPDLRRLR
-125 RREMVRIAWRDI
+125 RREMARIAWRDI

-159 AGVTRL
+159 TSLTRL

-170 VDLGTPIGHSGEPQQ
+170 VALGTPIGHSGEPQQ
-185 LIVLALGKLGA
+185 LVVLALGKLGA

-220 RRNVDNDR
+220 RRSVDNDR
-228 YFLQLARKLV
+228 FFLQLARKLV

-244 TADGFV
+244 TADGIV

-391 LPVHAVES
+391 LPEHAVES
-399 LSSAYRFLRT
+399 LSAAYRFLRA

-424 LPQDEAGRARIA
+424 LPQDDAGRTRIA

-441 ANWEAFSERLDRHR
+441 ASWEAFSERLERHR

-473 TAGGDPLGALF
+473 AAGADPLGALF

-497 ESAGF
+497 EGAGF
-502 AAAEEAWSIIA
+502 AAAGEAWSIVA
-513 RYRDVFTLK
+513 RYRDTFTLK

-544 AQGNATGAVQSN
+544 AQGNAT
-556 ATQTLERVMAVIESI
+556 QTLERVLEVIESI

-580 LAERPIALSQFVQLC
+580 LAERSIALSQFVQLC

-620 LYEPLTSDQ
+620 LYEPLTPDQ

-634 VQRLTAMDDPDR
+634 AQRLAAIDDPDR

-677 VSDHLTEIAEA
+677 VSDHLTEVAEA

-705 GRPESMPKNAA
+705 GRPASMPKDAA
-716 FPSYAVIAYGKLGG
+716 FPPYAVIAYGKLGG

-751 MTNGRK
+751 MTTGRK

-800 LVNTLGGL
+800 LVNPLGGL

-842 LRREILLRDRDG
+842 LRREVLLRDRDG
-854 NALRDDVRNMR
+854 DALRDDVRTMR
-865 ERMRR
+865 ERMRT

-877 DRFDLKQDPG
+877 GRFDLKQDPG

-893 FMVQYGA
+893 FMVQYGT
-900 LRWASRLGDDLDFT
+900 LRWAPRLGDDLDFT

-923 GRAGLMPAEDVT
+923 GRAGLMPDEDVT

-949 ELSLQESKAVVDDG
+949 ELALQESGAVVDAG
-963 EFDEVREAVIAVWN
+963 EFAALREAVTAIWN
-977 RLMGP
+977 RLMAAA

>member
-1 MNENRSCSDWR
+1 MSQTYLDWR

-22 ALGGERVAT
+22 ATGRERLAALASSIETLDAGG
-31 LVAGVEELGG
+31 
-41 EGLDTGALPG
+41 LPG

-58 CSNFV
+58 CSDFV
-63 FSSCERDPA
+63 FSSCERNPS
-72 MFADLVSSGD
+72 MLEDLVSSGD
-82 LGVSYPVSAAG
+82 LEAPYPASAAG
-93 ARGRQSLR
+93 ARGRPSLR
-101 ERAGSLACAAE
+101 ERAESVARAAG
-112 SIDALMAGLRRLR
+112 SIDGLMTDLRRLR

-137 GGLADFDETVRD
+137 GGLAEFDETVRD
-149 TSDLADAIID
+149 TSDLADAIIETSLD
-159 AGVTRL
+159 RL

-170 VDLGTPIGHSGEPQQ
+170 ADLGTPIGHTGEPQQ
-185 LIVLALGKLGA
+185 LVVLALGKLGA

-220 RRNVDNDR
+220 RRSVDNDR
-228 YFLQLARKLV
+228 FFLQLARKLV

-250 YRVDMRLRPFGSQGP
+250 YRVDMRLRPFGTQGP
-265 LVLGFDALEEYYQT
+265 LVLSFDALEEYYQT

-287 ALIRAR
+287 AFIRVR
-293 AVSGDMALAAELLE
+293 AVSGDMVLAAELLE

-321 TLQSLRSLKVLME
+321 TLQSLRSLKVVME
-334 QEVTRKG
+334 QEVARKG

-359 AQAFQ
+359 GQAFQ

-382 LARLGELGL
+382 LARLGELEL
-391 LPVHAVES
+391 LPAHAVES
-399 LSSAYRFLRT
+399 LSSAYRFLRA

-424 LPQDEAGRARIA
+424 LPLDEPGRARIA

-441 ANWEAFSERLDRHR
+441 ASWEAFSERLDRHR
-455 RNVDEQFAQVFGE
+455 RNVDEQFAQVFGQ
-468 EREAG
+468 ERETDA
-473 TAGGDPLGALF
+473 TAGGDPLGALL
-484 TPSAD
+484 SASTD
-489 EAAGTAAL
+489 EETGVTLL
-497 ESAGF
+497 EGAGF
-502 AAAEEAWSIIA
+502 AAAREAWAVIA
-513 RYRDVFTLK
+513 RYRDTIALK
-522 IPDALGHERLARL
+522 MPDALGHERLARL
-535 APDLLRAVA
+535 TPDLLRAIA
-544 AQGNATGAVQSN
+544 AQSN
-556 ATQTLERVMAVIESI
+556 ATTTLERVMTVIESI

-580 LAERPIALSQFVQLC
+580 LAERSIALSQFVQLC

-620 LYEPLTSDQ
+620 LYEPLAPDR
-629 LAEDV
+629 LDKDIAE
-634 VQRLTAMDDPDR
+634 RLTAIDDPDR
-646 EFEMD
+646 EHEMD

-693 LDLAWRDIAARH
+693 LAIAWRDITARH
-705 GRPESMPKNAA
+705 GRPASMPRDAA
-716 FPSYAVIAYGKLGG
+716 FAPYAIIAYGKLGG

-740 LVFVHDDDTNA
+740 LVFVHDDDSSA
-751 MTNGRK
+751 MTTGPK
-757 PVDLATFYARL
+757 SIDVATFYARL

-773 HMLTTMTP
+773 HVLTTMTS

-800 LVNTLGGL
+800 LVNTLDGL
-808 GEYLR
+808 GEYMR

-828 AVAGDPALGQRFAR
+828 AVAGDPALGQRFAH
-842 LRREILLRDRDG
+842 LRRDILLRDRDG
-854 NALRDDVRNMR
+854 DTLRDDVRSMR
-865 ERMRR
+865 ERMRT

-877 DRFDLKQDPG
+877 GRFDLKQDPG

-900 LRWASRLGDDLDFT
+900 LRWASRVGADLDFT
-914 DNVRLLEGF
+914 DNIRLLDGF
-923 GRAGLMPAEDVT
+923 GRADLMPEEDVT

-949 ELSLQESKAVVDDG
+949 ELSLQESEAVVG
-963 EFDEVREAVIAVWN
+963 NEEFAELREAVVAIWN
-977 RLMGP
+977 RLMAP

>member
-1 MNENRSCSDWR
+1 MTRSNLDWR
-12 GDAPLPAPLA
+12 GDAPLPATLA
-22 ALGGERVAT
+22 ASGGERLAT
-31 LVAGVEELGG
+31 LVSSVET
-41 EGLDTGALPG
+41 LDAGALPG
-51 DAARVLA
+51 DVPRVLA
-58 CSNFV
+58 CSDFV
-63 FSSCERDPA
+63 FSNCERDPA
-72 MFADLVSSGD
+72 MLADLVASGD
-82 LGVSYPVSAAG
+82 LEAPYPAFGAG
-93 ARGRQSLR
+93 TRDRQSLH
-101 ERAGSLACAAE
+101 ERADALAGAAE
-112 SIDALMAGLRRLR
+112 SIDGLMADLRRLR

-149 TSDLADAIID
+149 TSDLADAFID
-159 AGVTRL
+159 ASLTRL
-165 HEWQC
+165 HEWQR

-220 RRNVDNDR
+220 RRSVDNDR
-228 YFLQLARKLV
+228 FFLQLARKLV

-250 YRVDMRLRPFGSQGP
+250 YRVDMRLRPFGTQGP

-391 LPVHAVES
+391 LPGHAVRS
-399 LSSAYRFLRT
+399 LSAAYRFLRT

-424 LPQDEAGRARIA
+424 LPRDDAGRARIA
-436 AGMGY
+436 AAMGY
-441 ANWEAFSERLDRHR
+441 ASWEAFSEVLDRHR
-455 RNVDEQFAQVFGE
+455 RNVDEQFALVFGE
-468 EREAG
+468 ERDAG
-473 TAGGDPLGALF
+473 DAAGSGPLGTLF
-484 TPSAD
+484 TPAAD
-489 EAAGTAAL
+489 EAAGVAAL
-497 ESAGF
+497 EGAGF
-502 AAAEEAWSIIA
+502 ADPREAWSIIV
-513 RYRDVFTLK
+513 RYRDTLVLK

-544 AQGNATGAVQSN
+544 AQGNAA
-556 ATQTLERVMAVIESI
+556 ATLERVMAVIESI

-580 LAERPIALSQFVQLC
+580 LAERPIALSQFVHLC

-608 PVLFDELLDPRT
+608 PILFDELLDPRT
-620 LYEPLTSDQ
+620 LYEPLAPDQ
-629 LAEDV
+629 LAEDIAE
-634 VQRLTAMDDPDR
+634 RLAAVDDPDR
-646 EFEMD
+646 EFELD

-666 ADVSRRIPLMV
+666 ADISRRIPLMV

-693 LDLAWRDIAARH
+693 LKLAWRDVVSRH
-705 GRPESMPKNAA
+705 GRPASLPEGGEFAP
-716 FPSYAVIAYGKLGG
+716 YAVIAYGKFGG

-740 LVFVHDDDTNA
+740 LVFVHDDDPNA
-751 MTNGRK
+751 MTTGSK

-773 HMLTTMTP
+773 HILTTMTA

-791 LRPDGSKGV
+791 LRPDGTKGV

-808 GEYLR
+808 GDYLR
-813 DKAWTWEHQALVRAR
+813 NKAWTWEHQALVRAR
-828 AVAGDPALGQRFAR
+828 AVAGDPALGQRFAQ

-854 NALRDDVRNMR
+854 DVLRDDVRNMR
-865 ERMRR
+865 ERMRS
-870 ELGSRGS
+870 ELGSHAAG
-877 DRFDLKQDPG
+877 RFDLKQDRG
-887 GVADIE
+887 GIADIE

-900 LRWASRLGDDLDFT
+900 LRWTPRLGDDLDFT

-923 GRAGLMPAEDVT
+923 GRAGLMPEEDVT
-935 LLADAYRAYRGRIH
+935 LLADAYRAYRGRMH
-949 ELSLQESKAVVDDG
+949 ELSLQESGGVVGSDDFV
-963 EFDEVREAVIAVWN
+963 ELREAVTAIWN
-977 RLMGP
+977 RLMETS

>member
-1 MNENRSCSDWR
+1 MSPTHLDWR
-12 GDAPLPAPLA
+12 GDAPLPAHLEA
-22 ALGGERVAT
+22 SGRQRIETIASGIEAID
-31 LVAGVEELGG
+31 A
-41 EGLDTGALPG
+41 GALPG

-58 CSNFV
+58 CSDFV
-63 FSSCERDPA
+63 FSSCERHPS

-82 LGVSYPVSAAG
+82 LEGRYPASAAG
-93 ARGRQSLR
+93 SRGRASLR
-101 ERAGSLACAAE
+101 ERAESVARAAE
-112 SIDALMAGLRRLR
+112 SIDGLMADLRRLR

-137 GGLADFDETVRD
+137 GALADFDETVRD

-159 AGVTRL
+159 ASLGRL

-170 VDLGTPIGHSGEPQQ
+170 ADLGTPIGETGEPQE
-185 LIVLALGKLGA
+185 LVVLALGKLGA

-201 SSDIDLIFT
+201 SSDIDLILT
-210 FPENGQTEGG
+210 FPENGHTEGG
-220 RRNVDNDR
+220 RRSVDNDR
-228 YFLQLARKLV
+228 FFLQLARKLV

-250 YRVDMRLRPFGSQGP
+250 YRVDMRLRPFGTQGP
-265 LVLGFDALEEYYQT
+265 LVLSFDALEEYYQT

-293 AVSGDMALAAELLE
+293 AVSGDMVLAAELLE

-321 TLQSLRSLKVLME
+321 TLQSLRALKAVME
-334 QEVTRKG
+334 REVARKG

-359 AQAFQ
+359 GQAFQ

-391 LPVHAVES
+391 LPAHAVES
-399 LSSAYRFLRT
+399 LSAAYRFLRA

-424 LPQDEAGRARIA
+424 LPLDEPGRERIA

-441 ANWEAFSERLDRHR
+441 ASWDAFSERLARHR

-468 EREAG
+468 ERETDTA
-473 TAGGDPLGALF
+473 AGGDPLGALLAD
-484 TPSAD
+484 SAD
-489 EAAGTAAL
+489 EAMDEATAVGLL
-497 ESAGF
+497 EGAGF
-502 AAAEEAWSIIA
+502 AAAAEAWSIIA
-513 RYRDVFTLK
+513 RYRNTIALRM
-522 IPDALGHERLARL
+522 PDALGHERLARL
-535 APDLLRAVA
+535 MPDLLRAVA
-544 AQGNATGAVQSN
+544 AQSDAT
-556 ATQTLERVMAVIESI
+556 TTLERVMAVVESV

-580 LAERPIALSQFVQLC
+580 LAERSIALSQFVQLC

-620 LYEPLTSDQ
+620 LYEPLAPDE
-629 LAEDV
+629 LDRDIAE
-634 VQRLTAMDDPDR
+634 RLTALDDPDR
-646 EFEMD
+646 EHEMD
-651 CLRQSKQANVLRVAA
+651 CLRQSMQANVLRVAA
-666 ADVSRRIPLMV
+666 ADVSRRIPLMI

-688 VLRAA
+688 ILRAA
-693 LDLAWRDIAARH
+693 LAIAWRDITARH
-705 GRPESMPKNAA
+705 GRPASMTDGTAIAP
-716 FPSYAVIAYGKLGG
+716 YAVIAYGKLGG

-740 LVFVHDDDTNA
+740 LVFVHDDDPNA
-751 MTNGRK
+751 MTTGSK
-757 PVDLATFYARL
+757 PIDLATFYARL

-773 HMLTTMTP
+773 HILTTMTP

-800 LVNTLGGL
+800 LVNTLDGL

-828 AVAGDPALGQRFAR
+828 AVAGDPALGRRFAQ
-842 LRREILLRDRDG
+842 LRRDILLRDRDG
-854 NALRDDVRNMR
+854 DTLRDDVRNMR
-865 ERMRR
+865 DRMRA
-870 ELGSRGS
+870 ELGSHRS
-877 DRFDLKQDPG
+877 DRFDLKQDRG

-893 FMVQYGA
+893 FMVQYGT
-900 LRWASRLGDDLDFT
+900 LRWASRLGAHLDFT
-914 DNVRLLEGF
+914 DNIRLLKGF
-923 GRAGLMPAEDVT
+923 GLAGLMSEEDVA
-935 LLADAYRAYRGRIH
+935 LLCDAYRAFRGRIH
-949 ELSLQESKAVVDDG
+949 QLSLQESEGVVDAG
-963 EFDEVREAVIAVWN
+963 ELGELREAVSAMWS

>member
-1 MNENRSCSDWR
+1 MSQTYLDWR

-22 ALGGERVAT
+22 ATGRERLAALASSIETLDAGG
-31 LVAGVEELGG
+31 
-41 EGLDTGALPG
+41 LPG

-58 CSNFV
+58 CSDFV
-63 FSSCERDPA
+63 FSSCERHPS
-72 MFADLVSSGD
+72 MLEDLVSSGD
-82 LGVSYPVSAAG
+82 LEAPYPASAAG
-93 ARGRQSLR
+93 ARGRPSLR
-101 ERAGSLACAAE
+101 ERAESVARAAG
-112 SIDALMAGLRRLR
+112 SIDGLMTDLRRLR

-159 AGVTRL
+159 TSLDRL

-170 VDLGTPIGHSGEPQQ
+170 ADLGTPIGHTGEPQQ
-185 LIVLALGKLGA
+185 IVVLALGKLGA

-220 RRNVDNDR
+220 RRSVDNDR
-228 YFLQLARKLV
+228 FFLQLARKLV

-250 YRVDMRLRPFGSQGP
+250 YRVDMRLRPFGTQGP
-265 LVLGFDALEEYYQT
+265 LVLSFDALEEYYQT

-287 ALIRAR
+287 AFIRVR
-293 AVSGDMALAAELLE
+293 AVSGDMVLAAELLE

-321 TLQSLRSLKVLME
+321 TLQSLRSLKVVME
-334 QEVTRKG
+334 QEVARKG

-359 AQAFQ
+359 GQAFQ

-382 LARLGELGL
+382 LARLGELDL
-391 LPVHAVES
+391 LPAHAVES
-399 LSSAYRFLRT
+399 LSSAYRFLR
-409 AEHRLQQVDDRQEHM
+409 AVEHRLQQVDDRQVHM
-424 LPQDEAGRARIA
+424 LPLDEPGRARIA

-441 ANWEAFSERLDRHR
+441 ASWEAFSERLDRHR
-455 RNVDEQFAQVFGE
+455 RNVDEQFAQVFGQ
-468 EREAG
+468 ERETDAA
-473 TAGGDPLGALF
+473 AGGDPLGALL
-484 TPSAD
+484 SASTD
-489 EAAGTAAL
+489 EETGVTLL
-497 ESAGF
+497 EGAGF
-502 AAAEEAWSIIA
+502 AAAREAWSVIA
-513 RYRDVFTLK
+513 RYRDTIALK
-522 IPDALGHERLARL
+522 MPDALGHERLARL
-535 APDLLRAVA
+535 TPDLLRAIA
-544 AQGNATGAVQSN
+544 ARSN
-556 ATQTLERVMAVIESI
+556 ATTTLERVMTVIESI

-580 LAERPIALSQFVQLC
+580 LAERSIALSQFVQLC

-620 LYEPLTSDQ
+620 LYEPLAPDR
-629 LAEDV
+629 LDKDIAE
-634 VQRLTAMDDPDR
+634 RLTAIDDPDR
-646 EFEMD
+646 EHEMD

-693 LDLAWRDIAARH
+693 LAIAWRDITARH
-705 GRPESMPKNAA
+705 GRPASMPRDAA
-716 FPSYAVIAYGKLGG
+716 FAPYAIIAYGKLGG

-740 LVFVHDDDTNA
+740 LVFVNDDDSSA
-751 MTNGRK
+751 MTTGPK
-757 PVDLATFYARL
+757 SIDVATFYARL

-773 HMLTTMTP
+773 HVLTTMTS

-800 LVNTLGGL
+800 LVNTLEGL

-828 AVAGDPALGQRFAR
+828 AVAGDPALGQRFAH
-842 LRREILLRDRDG
+842 LRRGILLRNRDG
-854 NALRDDVRNMR
+854 DTLRDDVRSMR
-865 ERMRR
+865 ERMRT

-877 DRFDLKQDPG
+877 GRFDLKQDPG

-900 LRWASRLGDDLDFT
+900 LRWASRLGADLDFS
-914 DNVRLLEGF
+914 DNIRLLDGF
-923 GRAGLMPAEDVT
+923 RRADLMPEDDVT

-949 ELSLQESKAVVDDG
+949 ELSLQESEAVVG
-963 EFDEVREAVIAVWN
+963 NEEFAELRETVVAIWN
-977 RLMGP
+977 RLMAP

>member
-1 MNENRSCSDWR
+1 MSQTYLDWR

-22 ALGGERVAT
+22 ATGRERLAALASSIETLDAGG
-31 LVAGVEELGG
+31 
-41 EGLDTGALPG
+41 LPG

-58 CSNFV
+58 CSDFV
-63 FSSCERDPA
+63 FSSCERHPS
-72 MFADLVSSGD
+72 MLEDLVSSGD
-82 LGVSYPVSAAG
+82 LEAPYPASAAG
-93 ARGRQSLR
+93 ARGRPSLR
-101 ERAGSLACAAE
+101 ERADSVARAAG
-112 SIDALMAGLRRLR
+112 SIDGLMTDLRRLR

-159 AGVTRL
+159 TSLDRL

-170 VDLGTPIGHSGEPQQ
+170 ADLGTPIGHTGEPQQ
-185 LIVLALGKLGA
+185 LVVLALGKLGA

-220 RRNVDNDR
+220 RRSVDNDR
-228 YFLQLARKLV
+228 FFLQLARKLV

-250 YRVDMRLRPFGSQGP
+250 YRVDMRLRPFGTQGP
-265 LVLGFDALEEYYQT
+265 LVLSFDALEEYYQT

-287 ALIRAR
+287 AFIRVR
-293 AVSGDMALAAELLE
+293 AVSGDMVLAAELLE

-321 TLQSLRSLKVLME
+321 TLQSLRSLKVVME
-334 QEVTRKG
+334 QEVARKG

-359 AQAFQ
+359 GQAFQ

-382 LARLGELGL
+382 LARLGELEL
-391 LPVHAVES
+391 LPAHAVES
-399 LSSAYRFLRT
+399 LSSAYRFLRA

-424 LPQDEAGRARIA
+424 LPLDEPGRARIA

-441 ANWEAFSERLDRHR
+441 ASWEAFSERLDRHR
-455 RNVDEQFAQVFGE
+455 RNVDEQFAQVFGQ
-468 EREAG
+468 ERETDAA
-473 TAGGDPLGALF
+473 AGGDPLGALL
-484 TPSAD
+484 SASTD
-489 EAAGTAAL
+489 EETGVTLL
-497 ESAGF
+497 EGAGF
-502 AAAEEAWSIIA
+502 AAAREAWSVIA
-513 RYRDVFTLK
+513 RYRDTIALK
-522 IPDALGHERLARL
+522 MPDALGHERLARL
-535 APDLLRAVA
+535 TPDLLRAIA
-544 AQGNATGAVQSN
+544 AQSN
-556 ATQTLERVMAVIESI
+556 ATTTLERVMTVIESI

-580 LAERPIALSQFVQLC
+580 LAERSIALSQFVQLC

-620 LYEPLTSDQ
+620 LYEPLAPDR
-629 LAEDV
+629 LDKDIAE
-634 VQRLTAMDDPDR
+634 RLTAIDDPDR
-646 EFEMD
+646 EHEMD

-693 LDLAWRDIAARH
+693 LAIAWRDITARH
-705 GRPESMPKNAA
+705 GRPASMPRDAA
-716 FPSYAVIAYGKLGG
+716 FAPYAIIAYGKLGG

-740 LVFVHDDDTNA
+740 LVFVHDDDSSA
-751 MTNGRK
+751 MTTGPK
-757 PVDLATFYARL
+757 SIDLATFYARL

-773 HMLTTMTP
+773 HVLTTMTS

-791 LRPDGSKGV
+791 LRPDGPTGV
-800 LVNTLGGL
+800 LVNTLDGL

-828 AVAGDPALGQRFAR
+828 AVAGDPALGQRFAH
-842 LRREILLRDRDG
+842 LRRDILLRDRDG
-854 NALRDDVRNMR
+854 DTLRDDVRSMR
-865 ERMRR
+865 ERMRT

-877 DRFDLKQDPG
+877 GRFDLKQDPG

-900 LRWASRLGDDLDFT
+900 LRWASRVGADLDFT
-914 DNVRLLEGF
+914 DNIRLLDGF
-923 GRAGLMPAEDVT
+923 RRADLMPEEDAT

-949 ELSLQESKAVVDDG
+949 ELSLQESEAVVG
-963 EFDEVREAVIAVWN
+963 NEEFAELREAVVAIWN
-977 RLMGP
+977 RLMAP

>member
-1 MNENRSCSDWR
+1 MTRTRLDWR

-22 ALGGERVAT
+22 AIARERLEG
-31 LVAGVEELGG
+31 LVASHETI
-41 EGLDTGALPG
+41 DTDALPG
-51 DAARVLA
+51 DAGRVLA
-58 CSNFV
+58 CSDFV
-63 FSSCERDPA
+63 FTSCKRHPS

-82 LGVSYPVSAAG
+82 LGAQYPASETGARHRASMRERIGAAARAAG
-93 ARGRQSLR
+93 
-101 ERAGSLACAAE
+101 
-112 SIDALMAGLRRLR
+112 SIDDLMAHLRRLR

-137 GGLADFDETVRD
+137 GGLADFEETIRD
-149 TSDLADAIID
+149 TSALADAIIEVS
-159 AGVTRL
+159 AERL

-170 VDLGTPIGHSGEPQQ
+170 TDLGTPIGESGEPQE

-210 FPENGQTEGG
+210 FPENGLTEGG
-220 RRNVDNDR
+220 RRSVDNDR
-228 YFLQLARKLV
+228 FFLQLARKLV
-238 KVLGEP
+238 RVLGDA

-265 LVLGFDALEEYYQT
+265 LVLSFDAIEEYYQT

-293 AVSGDMALAAELLE
+293 AVSGDRVLAAELLE

-321 TLQSLRSLKVLME
+321 TLQSLRALKAVME
-334 QEVTRKG
+334 QEVARKG

-382 LARLGELGL
+382 LERLGELQL
-391 LPVHAVES
+391 LPAHAVES
-399 LSSAYRFLRT
+399 LGAAYRFLRT

-424 LPQDEAGRARIA
+424 LPLDDAGRARLA
-436 AGMGY
+436 ASMGY
-441 ANWEAFSERLDRHR
+441 PSWTAFTERLDRHR
-455 RNVDEQFAQVFGE
+455 RDVDEQFSQVFGE
-468 EREAG
+468 ERETDVA
-473 TAGGDPLGALF
+473 AGGDPLGSVLDTSTDDATGVAL
-484 TPSAD
+484 
-489 EAAGTAAL
+489 L

-502 AAAEEAWSIIA
+502 PDPGDAWAILA
-513 RYRDVFTLK
+513 RYRGTITLK
-522 IPDALGHERLARL
+522 MPDALGHERLARL
-535 APDLLRAVA
+535 MPDLLRVVA
-544 AQGNATGAVQSN
+544 MQSDAT
-556 ATQTLERVMAVIESI
+556 ATLDRVMSVVESV

-580 LAERPIALSQFVQLC
+580 LAERSIALSQFVQLC

-620 LYEPLTSDQ
+620 LYAPLAPDQ
-629 LAEDV
+629 LDRDIAE
-634 VQRLTAMDDPDR
+634 RLTAIDDPDR

-677 VSDHLTEIAEA
+677 VSDHLTQIAEA
-688 VLRAA
+688 ILRAA
-693 LDLAWRDIAARH
+693 LTIAWRDITARH
-705 GRPESMPKNAA
+705 GRPASMPGGAA
-716 FPSYAVIAYGKLGG
+716 FPPYAVVAYGKFGG

-740 LVFVHDDDTNA
+740 LVFVHDDDSSG
-751 MTNGRK
+751 MTTGPK
-757 PVDLATFYARL
+757 SIDLATFYARL

-773 HMLTTMTP
+773 HILTTMTP

-800 LVNTLGGL
+800 LVNTLDGL

-813 DKAWTWEHQALVRAR
+813 EKAWTWEHQALVRAR
-828 AVAGDPALGQRFAR
+828 AVAGDPRLGKRFAD
-842 LRREILLRDRDG
+842 LRRDILLRDRERDS
-854 NALRDDVRNMR
+854 LRTAVRTMR
-865 ERMRR
+865 ERMRT
-870 ELGSRGS
+870 ELGSHRAGQ
-877 DRFDLKQDPG
+877 FDLKQDPG

-893 FMVQYGA
+893 FIVQYGT
-900 LRWASRLGDDLDFT
+900 LRWASQLDADLEFT
-914 DNVRLLEGF
+914 DNIRLLEGF
-923 GRAGLMPAEDVT
+923 GRAGLMPEEDVG
-935 LLADAYRAYRGRIH
+935 LLADAYRTFRGRVH
-949 ELSLQESKAVVDDG
+949 ELSLQESKAVVG
-963 EFDEVREAVIAVWN
+963 NEEFAELRGAVTAIWN
-977 RLMGP
+977 RLMGA

>member
-1 MNENRSCSDWR
+1 MSQTYLDWR

-22 ALGGERVAT
+22 ATGRERLAALASSIETLDAGG
-31 LVAGVEELGG
+31 
-41 EGLDTGALPG
+41 LPG

-58 CSNFV
+58 CSDFV
-63 FSSCERDPA
+63 FSSCERHPS
-72 MFADLVSSGD
+72 MLEDLVSSGD
-82 LGVSYPVSAAG
+82 LEAPYPASAAG
-93 ARGRQSLR
+93 ARGRPSLR
-101 ERAGSLACAAE
+101 ERAESVARAAG
-112 SIDALMAGLRRLR
+112 SIDGLMTDLRRLR

-137 GGLADFDETVRD
+137 GGLADFDETVRN

-159 AGVTRL
+159 TSLDRL

-170 VDLGTPIGHSGEPQQ
+170 ADLGTPIGHTGEPQQ
-185 LIVLALGKLGA
+185 IVVLALGKLGA

-220 RRNVDNDR
+220 RRSVDNDR
-228 YFLQLARKLV
+228 FFLQLARKLV

-244 TADGFV
+244 TAHGFV
-250 YRVDMRLRPFGSQGP
+250 YRVDMRLRPFGTQGP
-265 LVLGFDALEEYYQT
+265 LVLSFDALEEYYQT

-287 ALIRAR
+287 AFIRAR
-293 AVSGDMALAAELLE
+293 AVSGDMVRAAELLE

-321 TLQSLRSLKVLME
+321 TLQSLRSLKVVME
-334 QEVTRKG
+334 QEVARKG

-359 AQAFQ
+359 GQAFQ

-382 LARLGELGL
+382 LARLGELEL
-391 LPVHAVES
+391 LPGHAVES
-399 LSSAYRFLRT
+399 LSSAYRFLRAT
-409 AEHRLQQVDDRQEHM
+409 EHRLQQVDDRQEHM
-424 LPQDEAGRARIA
+424 LPLDEPGRARIA

-441 ANWEAFSERLDRHR
+441 ASWEAFSERLDRHR
-455 RNVDEQFAQVFGE
+455 RNVDEQFAQVFGQ
-468 EREAG
+468 ERETDAA
-473 TAGGDPLGALF
+473 AGGDPLGALL
-484 TPSAD
+484 SASTD
-489 EAAGTAAL
+489 EETGVTLL
-497 ESAGF
+497 EGAGF
-502 AAAEEAWSIIA
+502 AAAREAWSVVA
-513 RYRDVFTLK
+513 RYRDTIALK
-522 IPDALGHERLARL
+522 MPDALGHERLARL
-535 APDLLRAVA
+535 TPDLLRAIA
-544 AQGNATGAVQSN
+544 AQSN
-556 ATQTLERVMAVIESI
+556 ATTTLERVMTVIESI

-580 LAERPIALSQFVQLC
+580 LAERSIALSQFVQLC

-620 LYEPLTSDQ
+620 LYEPLAPDR
-629 LAEDV
+629 LDKDIAE
-634 VQRLTAMDDPDR
+634 RLTAIDDPDR
-646 EFEMD
+646 EHEMD

-693 LDLAWRDIAARH
+693 LAIAWRDITARH
-705 GRPESMPKNAA
+705 GRPASMPRDAA
-716 FPSYAVIAYGKLGG
+716 FAPYAIIAYGKLGG

-740 LVFVHDDDTNA
+740 LVFVNDDDSSA
-751 MTNGRK
+751 MTTGPK
-757 PVDLATFYARL
+757 SIDVATFYARL

-773 HMLTTMTP
+773 HVLTTMTS

-800 LVNTLGGL
+800 LVNTLEGL

-828 AVAGDPALGQRFAR
+828 AVAGDPALGQRFAH
-842 LRREILLRDRDG
+842 LRRDILLRDRDG
-854 NALRDDVRNMR
+854 DTLRDDVRSMR
-865 ERMRR
+865 ERMRT

-877 DRFDLKQDPG
+877 GRFDLKQDPG

-900 LRWASRLGDDLDFT
+900 LRWASRLGADLDFT
-914 DNVRLLEGF
+914 DNIRLLDGF
-923 GRAGLMPAEDVT
+923 RRADLMPEEDVT

-949 ELSLQESKAVVDDG
+949 ELSLQESEAVVG
-963 EFDEVREAVIAVWN
+963 NEEFAELREAVVAIWN
-977 RLMGP
+977 RLMAP